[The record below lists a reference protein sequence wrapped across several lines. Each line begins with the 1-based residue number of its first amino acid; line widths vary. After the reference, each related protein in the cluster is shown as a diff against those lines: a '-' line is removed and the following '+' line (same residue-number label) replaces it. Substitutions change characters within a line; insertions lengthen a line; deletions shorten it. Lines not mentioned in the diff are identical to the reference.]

1 MEISGF
7 FHFPKD
13 TLKVGLKKEKFDGNL
28 NWSIISKIKVN
39 YEGEFKSLL
48 NQ

>member
-1 MEISGF
+1 METSGS

-28 NWSIISKIKVN
+28 KWSIKSKVKVN
-39 YEGEFKSLL
+39 YIDEFKV
-48 NQ
+48 